1 MPMPEKFIITFQAP
15 ADKPCTMTI
24 HVPRKIRDSYDEL
37 AQRTNIPRDELAG
50 RALQFAL
57 EHMELQEQR

>member
-1 MPMPEKFIITFQAP
+1 MPAPEKFIITFQTP